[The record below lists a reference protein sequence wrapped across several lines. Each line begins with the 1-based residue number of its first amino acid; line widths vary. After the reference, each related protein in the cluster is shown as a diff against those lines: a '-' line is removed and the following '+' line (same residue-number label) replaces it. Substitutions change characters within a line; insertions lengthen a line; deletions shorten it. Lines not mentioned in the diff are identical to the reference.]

1 MLVQALFI
9 LYLQLLR
16 VSEQIQR
23 GLALDDV
30 RFWNLLGKENI
41 SRKLKWNPHLL
52 KAKRPKNVI
61 LFIGDGMG
69 LSIVTPARINK
80 NQKARNPYL
89 NKPLFFETFRAAGLV
104 KTSSFTHHV
113 TDSAAGAVALVGG
126 VKTRQVVV
134 VGIDTIAKM
143 GFQQLSSV
151 LGDRQEPTFSASEDK
166 RKRKMRT
173 LRLLPDEEDS
183 SVSFNLQFHKRNR
196 GVPITTDMA
205 GLKDEERRTKFRQCV
220 PPSARSTGQ
229 KEAQRCGFVHK
240 VNPGRCKGS
249 APNSDA
255 AEEPGKASEKD
266 IVLPAAKRPRKRMD
280 FKSEGV

>member
-23 GLALDDV
+23 GLGKLEIKLFYYGTTLDDV

-220 PPSARSTGQ
+220 PPSARRICEMT
-229 KEAQRCGFVHK
+229 KIMF
-240 VNPGRCKGS
+240 NLF
-249 APNSDA
+249 N
-255 AEEPGKASEKD
+255 
-266 IVLPAAKRPRKRMD
+266 MD
-280 FKSEGV
+280 

>member
-1 MLVQALFI
+1 MLVQALFM

-41 SRKLKWNPHLL
+41 SRKLKWNPLLL

-89 NKPLFFETFRAAGLV
+89 NKPLFFETFHAAGLV
-104 KTSSFTHHV
+104 KTSSFSHHV

-126 VKTRQVVV
+126 VKYSSLVNITNARLFGKVR
-134 VGIDTIAKM
+134 GISKHANI
-143 GFQQLSSV
+143 LI
-151 LGDRQEPTFSASEDK
+151 PY
-166 RKRKMRT
+166 
-173 LRLLPDEEDS
+173 
-183 SVSFNLQFHKRNR
+183 
-196 GVPITTDMA
+196 
-205 GLKDEERRTKFRQCV
+205 
-220 PPSARSTGQ
+220 
-229 KEAQRCGFVHK
+229 CG
-240 VNPGRCKGS
+240 NPKGGS
-249 APNSDA
+249 
-255 AEEPGKASEKD
+255 
-266 IVLPAAKRPRKRMD
+266 
-280 FKSEGV
+280 